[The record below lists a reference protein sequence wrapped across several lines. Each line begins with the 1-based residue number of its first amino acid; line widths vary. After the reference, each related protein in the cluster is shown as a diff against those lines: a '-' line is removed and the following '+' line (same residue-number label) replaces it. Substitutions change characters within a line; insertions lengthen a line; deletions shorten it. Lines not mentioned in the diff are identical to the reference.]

1 MNWTGTAWS
10 TVSSPDVGSSSLLA
24 GVSSAPGG
32 PIWAAGYSGTPG
44 AFNPLMLEH
53 S

>member
-1 MNWTGTAWS
+1 MNWNGTAWS
-10 TVSSPDVGSSSLLA
+10 TVSSPDVGTSSLLA

-32 PIWAAGYSGTPG
+32 PVWSAGYSGTSG
-44 AFNPLMLEH
+44 AFNPLMIEH